1 MGFGGFGNWMKKKLQ
16 KTKKDAD
23 NMVSDAKDAVSG
35 ATAEARGFDFGAA
48 LDGVKDCVDVSQL
61 SEMAKGVNIESVTE
75 KWGDFTDGLDTDGI
89 KNLLGNFNTEE
100 CAPG

>member
-1 MGFGGFGNWMKKKLQ
+1 
-16 KTKKDAD
+16 
-23 NMVSDAKDAVSG
+23 MVSDATDAVSG
-35 ATAEARGFDFGAA
+35 ATAEARGYDFGAA